1 MGLMQLAQPPTA
13 SFCHFANTGQ
23 EKKSEHRRREGE
35 WGLEAGGERSTGGG
49 GSKGAEKRGRDTE
62 RELVRAKK
70 RKKGQDIEE
79 GKEKGESFKK
89 GEEGSAK
96 RNERRKL
103 LERTGK

>member
-1 MGLMQLAQPPTA
+1 MQLAQPPTA

-35 WGLEAGGERSTGGG
+35 WGLEAGGERSAGGG
-49 GSKGAEKRGRDTE
+49 CGSKGAEKRGRDTE